1 MCVKVELAGWNDPVA
16 TQYSVNSI
24 PKIVIMDQ
32 SSAGIIGEIPWK
44 NYQGDLSKL
53 KQQLKSAATW

>member
-1 MCVKVELAGWNDPVA
+1 MGGWNDPVA
-16 TQYSVNSI
+16 TQYGVQSI

-32 SSAGIIGEIPWK
+32 YNATVIGEIPWN
-44 NYQGDLSKL
+44 NYQGDTGKL